1 MDIYTPSIDVQKWF
15 PDKSDLTK
23 WVYDIIKYL
32 HDTPI
37 PTEEDIEKAV
47 DAYLAENPIT
57 GVFYSPDNPP
67 PYPVTSVNGKTGA
80 VTGLYS
86 ADNPPPY
93 PVKSVNG
100 KTGAVTGLYDANNPP
115 PYPVKS
121 VNGKT
126 GAVTGLYDANHQ
138 PPYPVTSVNGK
149 TGAVT
154 IDVDTSGL
162 YSPTNP
168 PPYPVTSVNGKTGA
182 VTVPSLAV
190 STAKLI
196 TPTNINTDNVTLT
209 LSGYT
214 QGKYK
219 MIFVLFDC
227 HSSNKD
233 TGIALH
239 ANTANVTLYSGIS
252 DYDGGQYDF
261 KVGGVICYPTALD
274 DGGVLSLV
282 ASDGGAQIYT
292 AQESNYWWGV
302 E

>member
-1 MDIYTPSIDVQKWF
+1 MVTYTPSIDVQKWF

-32 HDTPI
+32 NDTPI
-37 PTEEDIEKAV
+37 PTEEDVAKAV
-47 DAYLAENPIT
+47 DAYLEENPIT
-57 GVFYSPDNPP
+57 GDFYSATNPP

-86 ADNPPPY
+86 VDNPPPY
-93 PVKSVNG
+93 PVTSVNG
-100 KTGAVTGLYDANNPP
+100 ETGAVTGVY
-115 PYPVKS
+115 
-121 VNGKT
+121 T
-126 GAVTGLYDANHQ
+126 TEFQ

-149 TGAVT
+149 TGDVT
-154 IDVDTSGL
+154 GL
-162 YSPTNP
+162 YSADNKPPYPVTSVNGETGAVTGLYDKNNP

-182 VTVPSLAV
+182 VTVPSFAIG
-190 STAKLI
+190 TAKLI

-227 HSSNKD
+227 YSANKD
-233 TGIALH
+233 TGIALR
-239 ANTANVTLYSGIS
+239 ANTANVTLFSGVS
-252 DYDGGQYDF
+252 DYDGGQYNY
-261 KVGGVICYPTALD
+261 KVDGVICYPTALD

-282 ASDGGAQIYT
+282 ASDGAAQIYT
-292 AQESNYWWGV
+292 AQEANYWWGV

>member
-1 MDIYTPSIDVQKWF
+1 MVTYTPSIDVQKWF

-32 HDTPI
+32 NDTPI
-37 PTEEDIEKAV
+37 PTEEDVAKAV

-57 GVFYSPDNPP
+57 GDFYSADNPPPYPVTSVNGKTGAVTGLYSVDNKP

-93 PVKSVNG
+93 PVTSVNG
-100 KTGAVTGLYDANNPP
+100 ETGAVTGVY
-115 PYPVKS
+115 
-121 VNGKT
+121 T
-126 GAVTGLYDANHQ
+126 IEFQ

-182 VTVPSLAV
+182 VEISTSGLSV
-190 STAKLI
+190 STRKNI
-196 TPTNINTDNVTLT
+196 TVANVGTDIVTLT
-209 LSGYT
+209 LSEYT
-214 QGKYK
+214 PNKYK
-219 MIFVLFDC
+219 IIYVYFGC
-227 HSSNKD
+227 HSQNQD
-233 TGIALH
+233 TSITLKTD
-239 ANTANVTLYSGIS
+239 NNYYLYSGVS
-252 DYDGGQYDF
+252 DFDGGQYDYN
-261 KVGGVICYPTALD
+261 VRACVSYPCNIY
-274 DGGVLSLV
+274 DGATLKLQ

-292 AQESNYWWGV
+292 DTNNYWWGV

>member
-1 MDIYTPSIDVQKWF
+1 MGIYTPSIDVQKWY

-37 PTEEDIEKAV
+37 PTEEAVAQAV
-47 DAYLAENPIT
+47 DKYLRENLLT
-57 GVFYSPDNPP
+57 GNFYSADNPP

-86 ADNPPPY
+86 EDNKPPY

-100 KTGAVTGLYDANNPP
+100 KTGAVTGLYDASNP
-115 PYPVKS
+115 
-121 VNGKT
+121 
-126 GAVTGLYDANHQ
+126 

-149 TGAVT
+149 TGEVM

-162 YSPTNP
+162 YSPSNP

-182 VTVPSLAV
+182 VTVPGFAIGA
-190 STAKLI
+190 AKLI

-214 QGKYK
+214 KGKYK

-227 HSSNKD
+227 YSSNKD
-233 TGIALH
+233 TGIALC
-239 ANTANVTLYSGIS
+239 ANNANVTLYSGVS
-252 DYDGGQYDF
+252 DFDGGQYDF
-261 KVGGVICYPTALD
+261 KVGGVICYPTVLD
-274 DGGVLSLV
+274 DDGVLSLV
-282 ASDGGAQIYT
+282 ASDGDAQIYT
-292 AQESNYWWGV
+292 SQESNYWWGV

>member
-37 PTEEDIEKAV
+37 PTEEDVAKAV

-57 GVFYSPDNPP
+57 GDF
-67 PYPVTSVNGKTGA
+67 
-80 VTGLYS
+80 YS
-86 ADNPPPY
+86 ADNP
-93 PVKSVNG
+93 
-100 KTGAVTGLYDANNPP
+100 
-115 PYPVKS
+115 
-121 VNGKT
+121 
-126 GAVTGLYDANHQ
+126 

-162 YSPTNP
+162 YSPSNPPPYPVTSVNGKTGAVTGLYSADNKPPYPVTSVNGKTGAVTGLYDASNP

-182 VTVPSLAV
+182 VTVPGFFVGA
-190 STAKLI
+190 AKLI

-209 LSGYT
+209 LNGYT

-227 HSSNKD
+227 YSANKD
-233 TGIALH
+233 TGIALR
-239 ANTANVTLYSGIS
+239 ANTANVTLFSGVS
-252 DYDGGQYDF
+252 DYDGGQYNY
-261 KVGGVICYPTALD
+261 KVDGVICYPTALD

-292 AQESNYWWGV
+292 AQEANYWWGV

>member
-37 PTEEDIEKAV
+37 PTEEDVAKAV
-47 DAYLAENPIT
+47 DAYLAKNPIT
-57 GVFYSPDNPP
+57 GNFYSPDNPP
-67 PYPVTSVNGKTGA
+67 PYPVTSVNR
-80 VTGLYS
+80 
-86 ADNPPPY
+86 
-93 PVKSVNG
+93 

-126 GAVTGLYDANHQ
+126 GAVTGLYDANNQ

-149 TGAVT
+149 TGAVN
-154 IDVDTSGL
+154 IPGFAI
-162 YSPTNP
+162 
-168 PPYPVTSVNGKTGA
+168 GA
-182 VTVPSLAV
+182 
-190 STAKLI
+190 AKLI
-196 TPTNINTDNVTLT
+196 TPTNINTSNVTLT

-214 QGKYK
+214 KGKYK

-227 HSSNKD
+227 YSSNRD
-233 TGIALH
+233 TGIALR
-239 ANTANVTLYSGIS
+239 ANTANVTLYSGVS

-261 KVGGVICYPTALD
+261 KVDGVVCYPTALD
-274 DGGVLSLV
+274 DDGVLSLV
-282 ASDGGAQIYT
+282 ASDADAQIYT
-292 AQESNYWWGV
+292 AQEANYWWGV

>member
-1 MDIYTPSIDVQKWF
+1 MDIYTPSIDVQKWW

-37 PTEEDIEKAV
+37 PTEQDVEKAV

-57 GVFYSPDNPP
+57 GNFYSADNPP

-80 VTGLYS
+80 VTGLYDAS
-86 ADNPPPY
+86 NP
-93 PVKSVNG
+93 
-100 KTGAVTGLYDANNPP
+100 
-115 PYPVKS
+115 
-121 VNGKT
+121 
-126 GAVTGLYDANHQ
+126 
-138 PPYPVTSVNGK
+138 PPYPVTSVNGQ
-149 TGAVT
+149 TGAVQ

-182 VTVPSLAV
+182 VTGLYDASNPPPYPVTSVNGKTGAVTVPGFTIG
-190 STAKLI
+190 TAKLI

-219 MIFVLFDC
+219 MIFILFYC

-233 TGIALH
+233 TGIALRV
-239 ANTANVTLYSGIS
+239 NTANVTLYSGVS
-252 DYDGGQYDF
+252 DYDGGQYDY

-292 AQESNYWWGV
+292 EQEANYWWGV

>member
-57 GVFYSPDNPP
+57 GNFYSPSNPPPYPVTSINGETGAISGVYTTKNPQPIPPPPVTSVNGKTGAVTGLYDVDNPP

-86 ADNPPPY
+86 ADN
-93 PVKSVNG
+93 
-100 KTGAVTGLYDANNPP
+100 A
-115 PYPVKS
+115 
-121 VNGKT
+121 
-126 GAVTGLYDANHQ
+126 

-149 TGAVT
+149 TGAVE
-154 IDVDTSGL
+154 ISTSGL
-162 YSPTNP
+162 S
-168 PPYPVTSVNGKTGA
+168 
-182 VTVPSLAV
+182 V
-190 STAKLI
+190 STRKNI
-196 TPTNINTDNVTLT
+196 TVANVSTDIVTLT

-214 QGKYK
+214 PNKYK
-219 MIFVLFDC
+219 IIYVYFEC
-227 HSSNKD
+227 HSQNKD
-233 TGIALH
+233 TGITLKTD
-239 ANTANVTLYSGIS
+239 NNYYLYSGIS
-252 DYDGGQYDF
+252 DFDGGQYDYN
-261 KVGGVICYPTALD
+261 VRACISYPCNIY
-274 DGGVLSLV
+274 DGTTLKLQ
-282 ASDGGAQIYT
+282 ASNGEAQIYT
-292 AQESNYWWGV
+292 DTDNYWWGV

>member
-37 PTEEDIEKAV
+37 PTEEDVAKAV

-57 GVFYSPDNPP
+57 GNF
-67 PYPVTSVNGKTGA
+67 
-80 VTGLYS
+80 YS
-86 ADNPPPY
+86 AD
-93 PVKSVNG
+93 
-100 KTGAVTGLYDANNPP
+100 
-115 PYPVKS
+115 
-121 VNGKT
+121 
-126 GAVTGLYDANHQ
+126 
-138 PPYPVTSVNGK
+138 
-149 TGAVT
+149 
-154 IDVDTSGL
+154 
-162 YSPTNP
+162 NP

-182 VTVPSLAV
+182 VTVPGFAV
-190 STAKLI
+190 SPAKPI

-292 AQESNYWWGV
+292 AQEANYWWGV

>member
-1 MDIYTPSIDVQKWF
+1 MVTYTPSIDVQKWF

-23 WVYDIIKYL
+23 WIYDIIKYL
-32 HDTPI
+32 NDTPI
-37 PTEEDIEKAV
+37 PTEEDVAKAV
-47 DAYLAENPIT
+47 DAYLKENPIT
-57 GVFYSPDNPP
+57 GNFYSADNPP

-86 ADNPPPY
+86 ADNKPPYPVTSVNGKTGAVTGLYSADNKPPY

-100 KTGAVTGLYDANNPP
+100 KTGAVTGLYDA
-115 PYPVKS
+115 S
-121 VNGKT
+121 
-126 GAVTGLYDANHQ
+126 
-138 PPYPVTSVNGK
+138 
-149 TGAVT
+149 
-154 IDVDTSGL
+154 
-162 YSPTNP
+162 NP

-182 VTVPSLAV
+182 VTVPGFSVGA
-190 STAKLI
+190 AKLI
-196 TPTNINTDNVTLT
+196 SPTNINTDNVTLT

-227 HSSNKD
+227 YSANKD
-233 TGIALH
+233 TGIALR
-239 ANTANVTLYSGIS
+239 ANTANVTLYSGVS
-252 DYDGGQYDF
+252 DYDGGQYNY
-261 KVGGVICYPTALD
+261 KVDGVICYPTALD

-292 AQESNYWWGV
+292 AQEANYWWGV

>member
-37 PTEEDIEKAV
+37 PTEEDVAKAV

-57 GVFYSPDNPP
+57 GNFYSPDNPP
-67 PYPVTSVNGKTGA
+67 PYPVTSINGETGAITGVYTTKNPQPIPIPPVKSVNGRTGA
-80 VTGLYS
+80 VTGLYD
-86 ADNPPPY
+86 ADNPPPYPVKSVNGKKGAVTGLYDASNPPPY

-100 KTGAVTGLYDANNPP
+100 KTGAVTGLYDE
-115 PYPVKS
+115 
-121 VNGKT
+121 
-126 GAVTGLYDANHQ
+126 NHQ

-154 IDVDTSGL
+154 
-162 YSPTNP
+162 
-168 PPYPVTSVNGKTGA
+168 
-182 VTVPSLAV
+182 VPSFAIGA
-190 STAKLI
+190 AKLI

-214 QGKYK
+214 AGKYK

-292 AQESNYWWGV
+292 AQEGNYWWGV

>member
-1 MDIYTPSIDVQKWF
+1 MATYTPSIDVQKWY
-15 PDKSDLTK
+15 PDKSDLAK

-37 PTEEDIEKAV
+37 PTEEVVEQAV
-47 DAYLAENPIT
+47 DKYLQENPIT
-57 GVFYSPDNPP
+57 GNFYSADNPP

-86 ADNPPPY
+86 ADNKPPY
-93 PVKSVNG
+93 PVTSVNG
-100 KTGAVTGLYDANNPP
+100 KTGAVTGLYDAGNP
-115 PYPVKS
+115 
-121 VNGKT
+121 
-126 GAVTGLYDANHQ
+126 

-182 VTVPSLAV
+182 VTVPGFAIGA
-190 STAKLI
+190 AKLI
-196 TPTNINTDNVTLT
+196 TPTNINTSNVTLT

-219 MIFVLFDC
+219 MIFVLFEC
-227 HSSNKD
+227 YSTNKD
-233 TGIALH
+233 SGIALR
-239 ANTANVTLYSGIS
+239 ANTANVTLYSGVS
-252 DYDGGQYDF
+252 DYDGGQYNY
-261 KVGGVICYPTALD
+261 KVDGVICYPTALD
-274 DGGVLSLV
+274 DGGMLSLV
-282 ASDGGAQIYT
+282 ASDGEAQIYT

>member
-37 PTEEDIEKAV
+37 PTEEEVEKAV
-47 DAYLAENPIT
+47 DAYLKENPIT
-57 GVFYSPDNPP
+57 GNFYSADNPP

-86 ADNPPPY
+86 ADNKPPY
-93 PVKSVNG
+93 PVK
-100 KTGAVTGLYDANNPP
+100 
-115 PYPVKS
+115 
-121 VNGKT
+121 
-126 GAVTGLYDANHQ
+126 
-138 PPYPVTSVNGK
+138 SVNGK

-162 YSPTNP
+162 YSPSNP

-182 VTVPSLAV
+182 VTVPSFSV
-190 STAKLI
+190 GPAKLI
-196 TPTNINTDNVTLT
+196 PPTNINTDNVTLT
-209 LSGYT
+209 LSEYT

-227 HSSNKD
+227 YSANKD
-233 TGIALH
+233 TGIALR
-239 ANTANVTLYSGIS
+239 ANTANVTLYSGVS
-252 DYDGGQYDF
+252 DYDGGQYNY
-261 KVGGVICYPTALD
+261 KVDGVICYPTALD

-292 AQESNYWWGV
+292 AQEANYWWGV

>member
-37 PTEEDIEKAV
+37 PTEEEVEKAV
-47 DAYLAENPIT
+47 DAYLKENPIT
-57 GVFYSPDNPP
+57 GNFYSADNPP

-86 ADNPPPY
+86 ADNKPPY

-126 GAVTGLYDANHQ
+126 GAVTGLYDASNP

-162 YSPTNP
+162 YSPSNP

-182 VTVPSLAV
+182 VTVPSFSV
-190 STAKLI
+190 GPAKLI

-209 LSGYT
+209 LSEYT

-227 HSSNKD
+227 YSANKD
-233 TGIALH
+233 TGIALR
-239 ANTANVTLYSGIS
+239 ANTANVTLYSGVT
-252 DYDGGQYDF
+252 DYDGGQYNYTVD
-261 KVGGVICYPTALD
+261 GVICYPTALD

-292 AQESNYWWGV
+292 AQEANYWWGV

>member
-23 WVYDIIKYL
+23 WIYDIIKYL

-37 PTEEDIEKAV
+37 PTEEDVAKAV

-57 GVFYSPDNPP
+57 GNFYSADNPP

-86 ADNPPPY
+86 ADNKPPY
-93 PVKSVNG
+93 PVTSVNG
-100 KTGAVTGLYDANNPP
+100 KTGAVTGLYSADNKPPDPVTSVNGKKGVVTGLYDANNPP

-126 GAVTGLYDANHQ
+126 GAVTGLYDA
-138 PPYPVTSVNGK
+138 S
-149 TGAVT
+149 
-154 IDVDTSGL
+154 
-162 YSPTNP
+162 NP

-182 VTVPSLAV
+182 VTVSGFSV
-190 STAKLI
+190 GTAKLI

-219 MIFVLFDC
+219 MIFILFDC
-227 HSSNKD
+227 YSANKD
-233 TGIALH
+233 TGIALR
-239 ANTANVTLYSGIS
+239 ANTANVTLFSGVS
-252 DYDGGQYDF
+252 DYDGGQYNY
-261 KVGGVICYPTALD
+261 KVDGVICYPTALD

-292 AQESNYWWGV
+292 AQEATYWWGV
-302 E
+302 EYCFIQ

>member
-37 PTEEDIEKAV
+37 PTEEDVEKAV
-47 DAYLAENPIT
+47 DAYLKENPIT
-57 GVFYSPDNPP
+57 GNFYSADNPP

-80 VTGLYS
+80 VTIDVDTSGLYS
-86 ADNPPPY
+86 PTNP
-93 PVKSVNG
+93 
-100 KTGAVTGLYDANNPP
+100 
-115 PYPVKS
+115 
-121 VNGKT
+121 
-126 GAVTGLYDANHQ
+126 

-182 VTVPSLAV
+182 VTVPGFAV

-227 HSSNKD
+227 YSTNKD
-233 TGIALH
+233 TGIALR
-239 ANTANVTLYSGIS
+239 ANTANVTLFSGVS
-252 DYDGGQYDF
+252 DYDGGQYNY
-261 KVGGVICYPTALD
+261 KVDGVICYPTALD

-282 ASDGGAQIYT
+282 ASDGGALIYT
-292 AQESNYWWGV
+292 AQEANYWWGV

>member
-37 PTEEDIEKAV
+37 PTEEEVEKAV

-57 GVFYSPDNPP
+57 GNF
-67 PYPVTSVNGKTGA
+67 
-80 VTGLYS
+80 YS
-86 ADNPPPY
+86 ADNP
-93 PVKSVNG
+93 
-100 KTGAVTGLYDANNPP
+100 
-115 PYPVKS
+115 
-121 VNGKT
+121 
-126 GAVTGLYDANHQ
+126 

-182 VTVPSLAV
+182 VTGLYDAKNPPPYPVTSVNGKTGAVTVPGFSV
-190 STAKLI
+190 GTAKLI

-219 MIFVLFDC
+219 MIFILFDC
-227 HSSNKD
+227 SSANKD

-239 ANTANVTLYSGIS
+239 ANTANVTLYSGVS
-252 DYDGGQYDF
+252 DYDGGQYHY
-261 KVGGVICYPTALD
+261 KVDGVICYPTALD

-282 ASDGGAQIYT
+282 ASDGEAQIYT
-292 AQESNYWWGV
+292 AQEANYWWGV

>member
-1 MDIYTPSIDVQKWF
+1 MVTYTPSIDVQKWF

-37 PTEEDIEKAV
+37 PTEEEIEKAV

-57 GVFYSPDNPP
+57 GNFYSPDNPP
-67 PYPVTSVNGKTGA
+67 PYPVTSVNGETGA
-80 VTGLYS
+80 VTGVY
-86 ADNPPPY
+86 
-93 PVKSVNG
+93 
-100 KTGAVTGLYDANNPP
+100 TTEF
-115 PYPVKS
+115 
-121 VNGKT
+121 
-126 GAVTGLYDANHQ
+126 Q

-149 TGAVT
+149 TG
-154 IDVDTSGL
+154 DVVIEGGTGDA

-182 VTVPSLAV
+182 VTGLYDANNQPPYPVTSVNGKTGAVTVPGFAV
-190 STAKLI
+190 GAAKMI

-227 HSSNKD
+227 YSANKD
-233 TGIALH
+233 TGIALR
-239 ANTANVTLYSGIS
+239 ANTANVTLFSGVS
-252 DYDGGQYDF
+252 DYDGGQYNY
-261 KVGGVICYPTALD
+261 KVDGVICYPTALD

-282 ASDGGAQIYT
+282 ASDGEAQIYT
-292 AQESNYWWGV
+292 AQEANYWWGV

>member
-1 MDIYTPSIDVQKWF
+1 MVTYTPSIDVQKWF

-32 HDTPI
+32 NDTPI
-37 PTEEDIEKAV
+37 PTEEDVAKAV
-47 DAYLAENPIT
+47 DAYLQENPIT
-57 GVFYSPDNPP
+57 GNFYSADNPPPYPVTSVNGKTGSVTGLYDKSNPP

-86 ADNPPPY
+86 ADNKPPYPVTSVNGKTGAVTGLYSADNKPPY

-100 KTGAVTGLYDANNPP
+100 KTGAVTGLYDE
-115 PYPVKS
+115 
-121 VNGKT
+121 G
-126 GAVTGLYDANHQ
+126 
-138 PPYPVTSVNGK
+138 
-149 TGAVT
+149 
-154 IDVDTSGL
+154 
-162 YSPTNP
+162 NP

-182 VTVPSLAV
+182 VTVSGFSVAA
-190 STAKLI
+190 AKLI

-227 HSSNKD
+227 YSSNKD
-233 TGIALH
+233 TGIALR
-239 ANTANVTLYSGIS
+239 ANTANVTLYSGVS
-252 DYDGGQYDF
+252 DYDGGQYNY
-261 KVGGVICYPTALD
+261 KVDGVICYPTALD

-282 ASDGGAQIYT
+282 ASDGQAQIYT
-292 AQESNYWWGV
+292 AQEANYWWGV

>member
-1 MDIYTPSIDVQKWF
+1 MVNYPPSIDVQKWF

-23 WVYDIIKYL
+23 WIYDIIKYL
-32 HDTPI
+32 NDTPI
-37 PTEEDIEKAV
+37 PTEEDVAKAV
-47 DAYLAENPIT
+47 DAYLKENPIT
-57 GVFYSPDNPP
+57 GNFYSADNPP

-86 ADNPPPY
+86 ADNKPPP
-93 PVKSVNG
+93 P
-100 KTGAVTGLYDANNPP
+100 A
-115 PYPVKS
+115 
-121 VNGKT
+121 
-126 GAVTGLYDANHQ
+126 
-138 PPYPVTSVNGK
+138 TSV
-149 TGAVT
+149 T
-154 IDVDTSGL
+154 
-162 YSPTNP
+162 
-168 PPYPVTSVNGKTGA
+168 GKTGA

-190 STAKLI
+190 GVAKLI

-219 MIFVLFDC
+219 MIFILFDC

-233 TGIALH
+233 TGIALR
-239 ANTANVTLYSGIS
+239 ANTANVTLHSGVS

-261 KVGGVICYPTALD
+261 KVGGVVCYPTALD

-292 AQESNYWWGV
+292 AQEGNYWWGV

>member
-1 MDIYTPSIDVQKWF
+1 MATYTPSIDVKKWY
-15 PDKSDLTK
+15 PDKSDITK

-37 PTEEDIEKAV
+37 PTEETVEKAV
-47 DAYLAENPIT
+47 DEYLRNNPIT
-57 GVFYSPDNPP
+57 GVYYSPSNPPPYPVTSVNGQTGDVNVDTSKLYSPTNPP

-86 ADNPPPY
+86 ADN
-93 PVKSVNG
+93 K
-100 KTGAVTGLYDANNPP
+100 
-115 PYPVKS
+115 
-121 VNGKT
+121 
-126 GAVTGLYDANHQ
+126 

-182 VTVPSLAV
+182 VTVPGFSVGA
-190 STAKLI
+190 AKLI

-209 LSGYT
+209 LSGYV

-219 MIFVLFDC
+219 MIFILFDC
-227 HSSNKD
+227 YSANKD
-233 TGIALH
+233 SGIALR
-239 ANTANVTLYSGIS
+239 ANTANVTLYSGVS
-252 DYDGGQYDF
+252 DYDGGQYNY
-261 KVGGVICYPTALD
+261 KVDGVICYPTTLD

-282 ASDGGAQIYT
+282 ASDAGAQIYT
-292 AQESNYWWGV
+292 AQEANYWWGV

>member
-37 PTEEDIEKAV
+37 PTEEEIEKAV
-47 DAYLAENPIT
+47 DAYLAKNPIT
-57 GVFYSPDNPP
+57 GNFYSADNPP

-86 ADNPPPY
+86 AEN
-93 PVKSVNG
+93 K
-100 KTGAVTGLYDANNPP
+100 
-115 PYPVKS
+115 
-121 VNGKT
+121 
-126 GAVTGLYDANHQ
+126 

-154 IDVDTSGL
+154 GLYDASNPPPYPVTSVNGKTGAVTVDVDTSGL

-182 VTVPSLAV
+182 VTVPGFAIGA
-190 STAKLI
+190 AKLI
-196 TPTNINTDNVTLT
+196 TPTNINTSNVTLT
-209 LSGYT
+209 LSGYV

-219 MIFVLFDC
+219 MIFILFDC
-227 HSSNKD
+227 YSANKD
-233 TGIALH
+233 TGIALR
-239 ANTANVTLYSGIS
+239 ANTANVTLYSGVS
-252 DYDGGQYDF
+252 DYDGGQYNY
-261 KVGGVICYPTALD
+261 KVDGVICYPTTLD

-282 ASDGGAQIYT
+282 ASDAGAQIYT
-292 AQESNYWWGV
+292 AQEANYWWGV

>member
-37 PTEEDIEKAV
+37 PTEEEVEKAV

-57 GVFYSPDNPP
+57 GNF
-67 PYPVTSVNGKTGA
+67 
-80 VTGLYS
+80 YS
-86 ADNPPPY
+86 ADNP
-93 PVKSVNG
+93 
-100 KTGAVTGLYDANNPP
+100 
-115 PYPVKS
+115 
-121 VNGKT
+121 
-126 GAVTGLYDANHQ
+126 

-182 VTVPSLAV
+182 VTIDVDTSGLYSPTNPPPYPVTSVNGKTGAVTGLYDAKNPPPYPVTSVNGKTGAVTVPGFSV
-190 STAKLI
+190 GTAKLI

-219 MIFVLFDC
+219 MIFILFDC
-227 HSSNKD
+227 SSANKD

-239 ANTANVTLYSGIS
+239 ANTANVTLYSGVS
-252 DYDGGQYDF
+252 DYDGGQYHY
-261 KVGGVICYPTALD
+261 KVDGVICYPTALD

-292 AQESNYWWGV
+292 AQEANYWWGV

>member
-37 PTEEDIEKAV
+37 PTEQDVEKAV

-57 GVFYSPDNPP
+57 GNFYSADNPP

-86 ADNPPPY
+86 ADNKPPY

-100 KTGAVTGLYDANNPP
+100 KTGTVTGLYDANNP
-115 PYPVKS
+115 
-121 VNGKT
+121 
-126 GAVTGLYDANHQ
+126 

-162 YSPTNP
+162 YSPSNP

-182 VTVPSLAV
+182 VTVPGFSI
-190 STAKLI
+190 SSAKLI

-209 LSGYT
+209 LSGYV

-219 MIFVLFDC
+219 MIFILFDC
-227 HSSNKD
+227 YSSNKD
-233 TGIALH
+233 TGIALR
-239 ANTANVTLYSGIS
+239 ANTANVTLYSGVS
-252 DYDGGQYDF
+252 DYDGGQYNY
-261 KVGGVICYPTALD
+261 KVDGVICYPTALD

-292 AQESNYWWGV
+292 AQEANYWWGV

>member
-23 WVYDIIKYL
+23 WVYDISKYL

-37 PTEEDIEKAV
+37 PTEEEVEKAV
-47 DAYLAENPIT
+47 DAYLKENPIT
-57 GVFYSPDNPP
+57 GNFYSADNPP

-86 ADNPPPY
+86 ADNKPPY

-126 GAVTGLYDANHQ
+126 GAVTGLYDAN
-138 PPYPVTSVNGK
+138 
-149 TGAVT
+149 
-154 IDVDTSGL
+154 
-162 YSPTNP
+162 NP

-182 VTVPSLAV
+182 VTVPGFAV
-190 STAKLI
+190 GAAKLI
-196 TPTNINTDNVTLT
+196 TPTNINTGNVTLT

-214 QGKYK
+214 KGKYK

-227 HSSNKD
+227 YSSNKD
-233 TGIALH
+233 TGIALR
-239 ANTANVTLYSGIS
+239 ANTANVTLYSGVS
-252 DYDGGQYDF
+252 DYDGGQYNF
-261 KVGGVICYPTALD
+261 KVDGVICYPTALD
-274 DGGVLSLV
+274 DDGVLSLV
-282 ASDGGAQIYT
+282 ASDGEAQIYT
-292 AQESNYWWGV
+292 AQEANYWWGV